1 MILSGVAKRYAVA
14 LFNAAV
20 KQDIADQVDDDIS
33 SFVELLR
40 ANRDL
45 VGFLKSPEVPTDSKK
60 QLVVDVFG
68 ERTAGLFVNF
78 ILLLIDK
85 KRLKHILSIADA
97 YHQLYEQLQGILEAR
112 VITAVPL
119 DADLEQQAVEQL
131 EAATQKTIR
140 ITKTVDPDIVG
151 GMIIIVGDNILDG
164 SIRHKLELMRRSLGE
179 VKVH

>member
-1 MILSGVAKRYAVA
+1 MILSGIAKRYAVA

-20 KQDIADQVDDDIS
+20 KQDIAEQVDDDLS

-40 ANRDL
+40 TNRDL
-45 VGFLKSPEVPTDSKK
+45 VGFLKSPEILIDAKK

-68 ERTAGLFVNF
+68 DRSAGLFVKF

-85 KRLKHILSIADA
+85 KRLKHILDIADA
-97 YHQLYEQLQGILEAR
+97 YHQLYEQLQGIVEAR

-119 DADLEQQAVEQL
+119 DADLEQQTIERL
-131 EAATQKTIR
+131 EEATKKTIR
-140 ITKTVDPDIVG
+140 ISKTVDPDIVG

-164 SIRHKLELMRRSLGE
+164 SIRHKLEQMRRSLSE

>member
-20 KQDIADQVDDDIS
+20 KQDIAEQVDDDLA
-33 SFVELLR
+33 SFVQLLR
-40 ANRDL
+40 ENRDL
-45 VGFLKSPEVPTDSKK
+45 VGFLKSPEILTDAKK

-68 ERTAGLFVNF
+68 DRTAGLFVKF

-85 KRLKHILSIADA
+85 KRLTHILSIADA
-97 YHQLYEQLQGILEAR
+97 YRQLYEQLQGIVEAR

-119 DADLEQQAVEQL
+119 DADLEQQTVDRL
-131 EAATQKTIR
+131 EEATNKTIR
-140 ITKTVDPDIVG
+140 ISKTVDPDIVG

-164 SIRHKLELMRRSLGE
+164 SIRHKLEQMSRSLSE